1 MVYPAR
7 ADRSQ
12 QNGNEIFCG
21 LNYNVQIVQI
31 FLLGLGGT
39 GGMQE
44 GILGAVEIIRSM
56 GLPDQDT
63 AEKIRKQY
71 GLSEEADKLLAVK
84 A

>member
-1 MVYPAR
+1 
-7 ADRSQ
+7 
-12 QNGNEIFCG
+12 
-21 LNYNVQIVQI
+21 
-31 FLLGLGGT
+31 
-39 GGMQE
+39 MQE